1 MIFRMGLKP
10 VTCILL
16 ALLFCA
22 VKRADS
28 VGNAQDSAPGP
39 QPGDLKSLKAELSQY
54 RTWTPVNAKPVLMDT
69 VVSVACAAPNIGAP
83 NPHSNKYIRVYVNE
97 VGRAAMMSEKYPR
110 FPQGSII
117 VKEKLSEA
125 TSRLPELLTIMVKR
139 NEGYDQGNGNWD
151 YLVVNADGSR
161 VERPANVKS
170 CQACHLANK
179 ESDYVSRIYLPK
191 EIREKLK

>member
-1 MIFRMGLKP
+1 MIFRMGLKT
-10 VTCILL
+10 VICVLL

-22 VKRADS
+22 VERVNYLS
-28 VGNAQDSAPGP
+28 NAQASAPGS
-39 QPGDLKSLKAELSQY
+39 QSDDLESLKAELSKY
-54 RTWTPVNAKPVLMDT
+54 RTWTLVNAEPVLMDP
-69 VVSVACAAPNIGAP
+69 VVAVACAAPNTSAP

-97 VGRAAMMSEKYPR
+97 AGSRAMMSEKHPR

-139 NEGYDQGNGNWD
+139 NEGYDQGNGDWD
-151 YLVVNADGSR
+151 YLVVNGDGSR
-161 VERPANVKS
+161 VERPTDVRS
-170 CQACHLANK
+170 CQACHLAHK

-191 EIREKLK
+191 DVREKLK